1 MEYFFPPAK
10 QADDHTKR
18 VMLRKALR
26 AALTVIMKHH
36 VYTFDSEIRK
46 QKRGGPIGVKLTGV
60 LAQIFMLWW
69 DEELTSRLNAFK
81 IHQKM
86 SERYVD
92 DINIAAQPT
101 RPGLKFRDGQ
111 VVMDDTQVEED
122 RKVAPDER
130 TMELIKEI
138 GDDIHPSI
146 KLEVGLSIESSRRE
160 AAYFGSKVWVECRKK
175 AVEQGSSGDNV

>member
-1 MEYFFPPAK
+1 
-10 QADDHTKR
+10 
-18 VMLRKALR
+18 MLGEALR
-26 AALTVIMKHH
+26 AALTVIIKNH
-36 VYTFDSEIRK
+36 VYTFDGEIRK

-101 RPGLKFRDGQ
+101 RPGLKYRDGQ

-130 TMELIKEI
+130 TMELIKET

-146 KLEVGLSIESSRRE
+146 KLEVDYPSNHQDGKLPILDL
-160 AAYFGSKVWVECRKK
+160 KVWVECRKK
-175 AVEQGSSGDNV
+175 AVEQGSSSDNV